1 MLRKIRKIMGFTLIE
16 LMITLVVLLVL
27 VLLAV
32 PSFRDYIEKAR
43 VRGAADQITD
53 LLARARASAVK
64 SNLPVAV
71 RAQGSAGTWCVGA
84 AMAAEPAS
92 EWAMRADT
100 ATPCDCDS
108 KAAAC
113 AVEAKPLVL
122 ASSSLSAGNPP
133 SVTFTPAPTADL
145 TTGFSFS
152 YTPKLGGV
160 SSNGSPGKSFLDAS
174 VARSIAITSPNGR
187 YELTVTI
194 SPLGQSSVC
203 VPAGKPV
210 FMGYRTCS

>member
-1 MLRKIRKIMGFTLIE
+1 MFGNCHRSRGFTLVE
-16 LMITLVVLLVL
+16 LMITLLVVLILTL
-27 VLLAV
+27 IAV
-32 PSFRDYIEKAR
+32 PSFKDYIEKSR
-43 VRGAADQITD
+43 VRGTADQITD

-71 RAQGSAGTWCVGA
+71 RAQGASATWCLGA
-84 AMAAEPAS
+84 AMAATPAS
-92 EWAMRADT
+92 EWEMRPDT
-100 ATPCDCDS
+100 ATPCDCDTN
-108 KAAAC
+108 AAGC
-113 AVEAKPLVL
+113 SVEAKPLVL
-122 ASSSLSAGNPP
+122 LSADLSAGSPP
-133 SVTFTPAPTADL
+133 EVTFTPTPTSGL

-174 VARSIAITSPNGR
+174 VARSIAIKSPNGR
-187 YELTVTI
+187 YEVTI
-194 SPLGQSSVC
+194 NVSPLGQSHVC

>member
-1 MLRKIRKIMGFTLIE
+1 MLRIDRQNSGFTLVE

-32 PSFRDYIEKAR
+32 PSFQDYIQKAR

-53 LLARARASAVK
+53 LLAQARASAVK

-71 RAQGSAGTWCVGA
+71 RAQGSAGTWCLGA

-92 EWAMRADT
+92 EWAMRADS

-108 KAAAC
+108 NSAAC
-113 AVEAKPLVL
+113 TVEAKPLVL
-122 ASSSLSAGNPP
+122 LSSNLSAGAPP
-133 SVTFTPAPTADL
+133 AVTFTPAPTADL

-160 SSNGSPGKSFLDAS
+160 SSNGAPGKSFLDAS
-174 VARSIAITSPNGR
+174 VARSIAIASPNGR

-194 SPLGQSSVC
+194 SPLGQSRVC

>member
-1 MLRKIRKIMGFTLIE
+1 MLRKVRQNRGFTLVE
-16 LMITLVVLLVL
+16 LMVTLVVLLVL

-71 RAQGSAGTWCVGA
+71 RAQGSTGTWCLGA
-84 AMAAEPAS
+84 AMAAEPAT
-92 EWAMRADT
+92 EWAMREDT

-108 KAAAC
+108 NAAAC
-113 AVEAKPLVL
+113 TVEANPLFL
-122 ASSSLSAGNPP
+122 LSTGLSAGTPP
-133 SVTFTPAPTADL
+133 SVTFTPTPTNDL
-145 TTGFSFS
+145 NTGFSFS

-187 YELTVTI
+187 YALTVVI
-194 SPLGQSSVC
+194 SPLGQSRVC

>member
-1 MLRKIRKIMGFTLIE
+1 MPRKIHRIMGFTLVE
-16 LMITLVVLLVL
+16 LMTTLVVLLVL

-53 LLARARASAVK
+53 LLAQARASAVK

-71 RAQGSAGTWCVGA
+71 RAQGSAGTWCLGA
-84 AMAAEPAS
+84 AMAAEPAA
-92 EWAMRADT
+92 WAMRADT

-108 KAAAC
+108 VATAC
-113 AVEAKPLVL
+113 TVEAKQLVL
-122 ASSSLSAGNPP
+122 SSASLSAGSPP
-133 SVTFTPAPTADL
+133 SVTFTPTPTTDL
-145 TTGFSFS
+145 TTGFNFS

-160 SSNGSPGKSFLDAS
+160 SSNGAPGKSFLDAS